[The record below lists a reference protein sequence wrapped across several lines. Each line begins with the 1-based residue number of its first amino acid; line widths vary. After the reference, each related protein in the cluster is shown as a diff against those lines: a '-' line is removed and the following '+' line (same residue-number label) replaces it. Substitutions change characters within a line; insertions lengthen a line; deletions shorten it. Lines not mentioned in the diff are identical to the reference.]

1 MSLVPDARTPGLW
14 INPTRSRGTPG
25 TFAVVVGVSAYDHL
39 AGGKGPAATNTYG
52 LGQLAVSALT
62 AHRFF
67 QWLADTYSCARA
79 PIGQCWLLLAPTLEE
94 KAIAPQIDQHTIA
107 PTFENCSQVLRSW
120 VQSMQLLAQYYPAN
134 AEASRAIFFFSGHG
148 IEVVLD
154 KQLLCPNDYLKPPN
168 GSANDAIS
176 TLNLWLALGTL
187 PIGEQVLL
195 YDACRNDTTELKLM
209 NQLEG
214 AQILNVT
221 VGQWYANRCAIK
233 ATATG
238 PGTNAWQPGQPAGN
252 DGKSVFGRAL
262 LEALCGQG
270 GIQFDC
276 SADPCR
282 LLSPPL
288 ETYLRSRVPEL
299 LQSLAPQGEPAPRQ
313 PVRFL
318 GENATAISIT
328 EIPRGGAGVSP
339 PTPRAGPDRPTLLP
353 AGVMEITRIPK
364 QVAAAI
370 HDNVYQHRRVL
381 SPPWNPALA
390 ADYNAAFSSGHEIFG
405 SEEMT
410 RVWVGG
416 IPNVLGARVFSYAQN
431 DWVPP
436 ANAFEVHYVEHSS
449 DASMQ
454 NIVLSVHTLGACWL
468 ELSDSTGM
476 RFGSILPGDNFAS
489 PLYLV
494 KINLNPATTLGR
506 PLGSVEVGLA
516 RDNQGLLAKAYE
528 LWEKYRS
535 ATALEAAD
543 SIDMV
548 VLEQALKLK
557 LESPLA
563 ATIAGIIL
571 LRAGRYDLLHDWLEN
586 LAQWFPDHSDGP
598 VLRAEQL
605 LRQQRTGAS
614 PLRAAYWLSQ
624 LVNRRLPQTAE
635 TMSFLV
641 VQLETL
647 LRRSDLGDIQKAL
660 EQVRGGMTE
669 ALRYLRSG
677 GLFVTYAGQTITPD
691 VARFSQQAVP
701 AEGR

>member
-1 MSLVPDARTPGLW
+1 MSLVPQAGTPGLW
-14 INPTRSRGTPG
+14 INPTRERGTPG
-25 TFAVVVGVSAYDHL
+25 TFAVVIGISAYDHL
-39 AGGKGPAATNTYG
+39 AGGNGPPATNTYG
-52 LGQLAVSALT
+52 LGQLSVSALT
-62 AHRFF
+62 AYRFF
-67 QWLADTYSCARA
+67 QWLADKYCCAGA
-79 PIGQCWLLLAPTLEE
+79 PIGQCWLVLAPTAEE
-94 KAIAPQIDQHTIA
+94 KAVAPQIDQHTIA

-134 AEASRAIFFFSGHG
+134 AEASRAVFFFSGHG

-154 KQLLCPNDYLKPPN
+154 KQLLCPSDYLKPPN
-168 GSANDAIS
+168 GSANNAIS

-195 YDACRNDTTELKLM
+195 YDACRNDTTDLKLM

-221 VGQWYANRCAIK
+221 LGQWYANRCAIK

-238 PGTNAWQPGQPAGN
+238 PGTNAWQPGKPADN

-262 LEALCGQG
+262 LEALSGQG

-282 LLSPPL
+282 LHSPPL

-299 LQSLAPQGEPAPRQ
+299 LQSLAAPQGEPAPRQ
-313 PVRFL
+313 PVRFV
-318 GENATAISIT
+318 GENATAMSIT
-328 EIPRGGAGVSP
+328 EIPRGPGVRP
-339 PTPRAGPDRPTLLP
+339 PTAPSGPDRPTLLP
-353 AGVMEITRIPK
+353 AGVAEFTRIPQ

-370 HDNVYQHRRVL
+370 HDTVYQHRRVL
-381 SPPWNPALA
+381 SPPWNPGIAL
-390 ADYNAAFSSGHEIFG
+390 DYNAAFSSGHDIFG
-405 SEEMT
+405 SEDVT
-410 RVWVGG
+410 RVWIGG
-416 IPNVLGARVFSYAQN
+416 IPNVPGARVFSYAQN
-431 DWVPP
+431 DWVGP
-436 ANAFEVHYVEHSS
+436 ANAFEVHYVEHST

-454 NIVLSVHTLGACWL
+454 NVVLSVPTAGACWL
-468 ELSDSTGM
+468 ELSDNTGM
-476 RFGSILPGDNFAS
+476 RFGSVLPGDITGS

-494 KINLNPATTLGR
+494 KLNLNPVATSGR
-506 PLGSVEVGLA
+506 PLSSVEVSLA
-516 RDNQGLLAKAYE
+516 RDNIGLLARAYE

-548 VLEQALKLK
+548 VLEQVLKAK
-557 LESPLA
+557 IESPLA

-586 LAQWFPDHSDGP
+586 LANWFPDPDGP

-605 LRQQRTGAS
+605 LQQRTGAS

-624 LVNRRLPQTAE
+624 LLSRRLPQTAE
-635 TMSFLV
+635 TMSLLT
-641 VQLETL
+641 VQLEIL
-647 LRRSDLGDIQKAL
+647 LRRSDLGDIKQPL
-660 EQVRGGMTE
+660 EQVRAAMTE

-677 GLFVTYAGQTITPD
+677 GLFVTYAGKTITPG
-691 VARFSQQAVP
+691 VARFSQQAALAP
-701 AEGR
+701 GS